1 MHAWPSALP
10 DAGPAPPSPC
20 SPAGAWPG
28 QHPSSGTGW
37 QGGDHPQEEGC
48 SCREKRAGSPC
59 AYFKHLQDVSTENGR
74 PRTMYIVCRRLY
86 EKGVQIPVCLWA
98 THRGLWKDRE
108 QPATG
113 QDARE
118 RDGESGLPFLGQRA
132 GDRSRAQ
139 PSRANVPPH
148 RRALQLINRT
158 QTHLGLPCRPLLP
171 GQPP

>member
-1 MHAWPSALP
+1 MHAWPSPLP

-20 SPAGAWPG
+20 SPAGAWPHLTSPG

-59 AYFKHLQDVSTENGR
+59 AYFKYLQDVSTEKGR

-98 THRGLWKDRE
+98 THRGLWEDRE
-108 QPATG
+108 KPATAVRTPG
-113 QDARE
+113 
-118 RDGESGLPFLGQRA
+118 SGTGRA
-132 GDRSRAQ
+132 GFRASVSERGGSKQ
-139 PSRANVPPH
+139 GSAKSANVPPH
-148 RRALQLINRT
+148 QRALQRIS
-158 QTHLGLPCRPLLP
+158 GYRPT
-171 GQPP
+171 